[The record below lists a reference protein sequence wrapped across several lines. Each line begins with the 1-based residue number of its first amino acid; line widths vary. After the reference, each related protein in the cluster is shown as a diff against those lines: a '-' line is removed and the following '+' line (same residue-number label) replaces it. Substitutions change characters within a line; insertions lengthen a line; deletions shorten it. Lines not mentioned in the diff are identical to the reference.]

1 MPLVL
6 ERDAILQGGDF
17 GPEFGRVLSS
27 PKHPKTK
34 MMASMK

>member
-1 MPLVL
+1 LVTVQ
-6 ERDAILQGGDF
+6 A
-17 GPEFGRVLSS
+17 PEFGRVLSS